1 MTAPP
6 NRRGWVHFTVHTCTG
21 CGRNLE
27 FHELH
32 DFSRDLSGDWC
43 SSCERWMGAYVN
55 KDKPY
60 HGKWHP
66 DIGEAIFGVMENKL
80 WIKGTLVDHDTNFLE
95 LWEHKTY
102 F

>member
-1 MTAPP
+1 
-6 NRRGWVHFTVHTCTG
+6 
-21 CGRNLE
+21 
-27 FHELH
+27 
-32 DFSRDLSGDWC
+32 
-43 SSCERWMGAYVN
+43 MGAYVN

-95 LWEHKTY
+95 LWDHKTY